1 MAPSAPQPAGNDFG
15 TIWRFANQPLVVLLL
30 SGCVAGI
37 WNISRLLDDSVKFQR
52 DFAKRLEGLEQRVT
66 DVEDFQQENAAR
78 TDRRL
83 SLLEEVR
90 GR

>member
-1 MAPSAPQPAGNDFG
+1 
-15 TIWRFANQPLVVLLL
+15 
-30 SGCVAGI
+30 
-37 WNISRLLDDSVKFQR
+37 VKFQR

-83 SLLEEVR
+83 SLLEVR

>member
-1 MAPSAPQPAGNDFG
+1 MAPSAPQPAGTDLA
-15 TIWRFANQPLVVLLL
+15 TIWRFVNQPLVVLLL

-52 DFAKRLEGLEQRVT
+52 DFAKRLETLERRVT
-66 DVEDFQQENAAR
+66 QVEDTQQENAAR

-83 SLLEEVR
+83 SLLEVR

>member
-1 MAPSAPQPAGNDFG
+1 MAPSAPQPAGTDLA

-66 DVEDFQQENAAR
+66 KVEDAQQENAAS

-83 SLLEEVR
+83 SSIELR
-90 GR
+90 MQ

>member
-1 MAPSAPQPAGNDFG
+1 MVPSAPQPVGTDLA
-15 TIWRFANQPLVVLLL
+15 TIWRFVNQPLVVLLL

-52 DFAKRLEGLEQRVT
+52 DFAKRLETLERRVT
-66 DVEDFQQENAAR
+66 QVEDTQQENAAR

-83 SLLEEVR
+83 SLIEVR
-90 GR
+90 IQ

>member
-1 MAPSAPQPAGNDFG
+1 MAPSAPQPAGNELVS
-15 TIWRFANQPLVVLLL
+15 IWRFANQPLVVLLL
-30 SGCVAGI
+30 TGCVAGI
-37 WNISRLLDDSVKFQR
+37 WNISRLLDDSVKFQK

-66 DVEDFQQENAAR
+66 KVEDTQQENAAR

-83 SLLEEVR
+83 SLLEVR

>member
-1 MAPSAPQPAGNDFG
+1 MASSAPQPAGSDFA
-15 TIWRFANQPLVVLLL
+15 TIWRFVNQPLVVLLL

-52 DFAKRLEGLEQRVT
+52 DFAKRLETLERRVT
-66 DVEDFQQENAAR
+66 QVEDTQQENAAR

-83 SLLEEVR
+83 SLLEVR